1 MAVKLQRGHP
11 SSSSPPLQQA
21 VSSRNAKTR
30 GGKRERARVYEPVIQ
45 TTGSRQIAENSP
57 GPPQDFRKPRRS
69 SDKGPSLPEASRLLR
84 RKTIQAAAAAAAGT
98 VPPAGYPS
106 YTVTLVKPRP
116 ASRLHLQ
123 TRIPPAGTHKSPPS
137 LLKAQAKATTWSVA
151 RLMTGTQSMACSSQP
166 NMLCSCC
173 TSSCKRG
180 GGAAATGGKSAW
192 RRRKGLR
199 PPPSPTLQKEG
210 LKGSCSVGSAV
221 TRGWWSPHH

>member
-180 GGAAATGGKSAW
+180 GGGRWQREASQHGEGGRDYAPHLPPLCK
-192 RRRKGLR
+192 RRG
-199 PPPSPTLQKEG
+199 
-210 LKGSCSVGSAV
+210 
-221 TRGWWSPHH
+221 

>member
-84 RKTIQAAAAAAAGT
+84 RKTIQAAAATAAGT

-180 GGAAATGGKSAW
+180 GGGRRQREASQHGEGGRDYAPHLPPLCK
-192 RRRKGLR
+192 RRG
-199 PPPSPTLQKEG
+199 
-210 LKGSCSVGSAV
+210 
-221 TRGWWSPHH
+221 